1 MQTTTQGL
9 DLPQPEL
16 WLPTGQASRLLGCSP
31 DTLKRYIKRDGF
43 LIEGEHWY
51 QGPIPRAPTSGTS
64 TPAGTPSSGR
74 GAWSSGARHG
84 IQRGR
89 PLPLDSGSSPKS

>member
-1 MQTTTQGL
+1 MQTTTAGL

-51 QGPIPRAPTSGTS
+51 QGPHSQSPIVWNIHACRDAIKRQ
-64 TPAGTPSSGR
+64 GR
-74 GAWSSGARHG
+74 LK
-84 IQRGR
+84 QRR
-89 PLPLDSGSSPKS
+89 RNA